1 MKLLEPK
8 YRRLMRALAIPA
20 ILIFVL
26 SVIAMV
32 TGRMALSY
40 EGIAADDAGRLYLGR
55 GGKIEV
61 YEAGQKVSAITPHVD
76 KSFLFTV
83 RDGQLLLST
92 GKTVVTLDLQGNEVE
107 QQADEDGA
115 LYKELKAQRRSFT
128 AADGTVYTLR
138 HEMLAAQVVTDS
150 GSVVFSEPGWANVL
164 KPLLAL
170 AGLYVIFAAG
180 SLCHAGGHRPSGSG
194 VKNGRFFCRHVLTKT
209 YLCAMMT
216 LQSKGCWCKPAEIQ
230 RIAAVIPRT

>member
-1 MKLLEPK
+1 MKLLKPK

-20 ILIFVL
+20 ILIFLL

-150 GSVVFSEPGWANVL
+150 GPGWANVL

-180 SLCHAGGHRPSGSG
+180 YIALDRFATLEATGHLDQ
-194 VKNGRFFCRHVLTKT
+194 V
-209 YLCAMMT
+209 
-216 LQSKGCWCKPAEIQ
+216 
-230 RIAAVIPRT
+230 

>member
-1 MKLLEPK
+1 M
-8 YRRLMRALAIPA
+8 
-20 ILIFVL
+20 
-26 SVIAMV
+26 S
-32 TGRMALSY
+32 T
-40 EGIAADDAGRLYLGR
+40 
-55 GGKIEV
+55 
-61 YEAGQKVSAITPHVD
+61 ITPHVD

-180 SLCHAGGHRPSGSG
+180 YIALDRFATLEATGHLDQ
-194 VKNGRFFCRHVLTKT
+194 V
-209 YLCAMMT
+209 
-216 LQSKGCWCKPAEIQ
+216 
-230 RIAAVIPRT
+230 

>member
-20 ILIFVL
+20 ILIFLL

-61 YEAGQKVSAITPHVD
+61 YEAGQKVSTITPHVD

-92 GKTVVTLDLQGNEVE
+92 GKTVAALDLQGNEVE
-107 QQADEDGA
+107 QQTDEDGA

-128 AADGTVYTLR
+128 AADGTVYTYTLR
-138 HEMLAAQVVTDS
+138 HEILAAQVVTDS
-150 GSVVFSEPGWANVL
+150 GSVVFSEPGWANIL

-180 SLCHAGGHRPSGSG
+180 YIALDRFATLEATGHLDQ
-194 VKNGRFFCRHVLTKT
+194 V
-209 YLCAMMT
+209 
-216 LQSKGCWCKPAEIQ
+216 
-230 RIAAVIPRT
+230 

>member
-20 ILIFVL
+20 ALIFVL

-115 LYKELKAQRRSFT
+115 LYKELKAHRSFT
-128 AADGTVYTLR
+128 AADGTVFTLR

-180 SLCHAGGHRPSGSG
+180 YIALDRFATLEATGHLDQ
-194 VKNGRFFCRHVLTKT
+194 V
-209 YLCAMMT
+209 
-216 LQSKGCWCKPAEIQ
+216 
-230 RIAAVIPRT
+230 

>member
-92 GKTVVTLDLQGNEVE
+92 GKTVAALDLQGNEVE
-107 QQADEDGA
+107 QQTDEDGA
-115 LYKELKAQRRSFT
+115 LYKELKAQRRSF

-150 GSVVFSEPGWANVL
+150 GSVVFHEPGWANVL

-180 SLCHAGGHRPSGSG
+180 YIALDRFATLEATGHLDQ
-194 VKNGRFFCRHVLTKT
+194 V
-209 YLCAMMT
+209 
-216 LQSKGCWCKPAEIQ
+216 
-230 RIAAVIPRT
+230 

>member
-61 YEAGQKVSAITPHVD
+61 YEAGQKVSTITPHVD

-92 GKTVVTLDLQGNEVE
+92 GKNVAALDLQGNEVE
-107 QQADEDGA
+107 QQTDEDGA
-115 LYKELKAQRRSFT
+115 LYKELKAQRRSFA

-180 SLCHAGGHRPSGSG
+180 YIALDRFATLEATGHLDQ
-194 VKNGRFFCRHVLTKT
+194 V
-209 YLCAMMT
+209 
-216 LQSKGCWCKPAEIQ
+216 
-230 RIAAVIPRT
+230 

>member
-1 MKLLEPK
+1 MKLLKPK

-20 ILIFVL
+20 ILIFLL

-92 GKTVVTLDLQGNEVE
+92 GT
-107 QQADEDGA
+107 
-115 LYKELKAQRRSFT
+115 YKRLFPVSYSGGVSSRS
-128 AADGTVYTLR
+128 
-138 HEMLAAQVVTDS
+138 
-150 GSVVFSEPGWANVL
+150 PGC
-164 KPLLAL
+164 
-170 AGLYVIFAAG
+170 GL
-180 SLCHAGGHRPSGSG
+180 
-194 VKNGRFFCRHVLTKT
+194 
-209 YLCAMMT
+209 
-216 LQSKGCWCKPAEIQ
+216 WCE
-230 RIAAVIPRT
+230 

>member
-1 MKLLEPK
+1 MKLLKPK

-20 ILIFVL
+20 ILIFLL

-32 TGRMALSY
+32 TAVWPCPMRASRRTTPDGC
-40 EGIAADDAGRLYLGR
+40 IWAGAERSRYMRRDKRCPPSRPTWTRAFCSPCGTDSCCCPPKNCCHT
-55 GGKIEV
+55 G
-61 YEAGQKVSAITPHVD
+61 SA
-76 KSFLFTV
+76 
-83 RDGQLLLST
+83 
-92 GKTVVTLDLQGNEVE
+92 GNEDE

-180 SLCHAGGHRPSGSG
+180 YIALDRFATLEATGHLDQ
-194 VKNGRFFCRHVLTKT
+194 V
-209 YLCAMMT
+209 
-216 LQSKGCWCKPAEIQ
+216 
-230 RIAAVIPRT
+230 

>member
-8 YRRLMRALAIPA
+8 YRKLMRALAIPA
-20 ILIFVL
+20 ALIFVAAI
-26 SVIAMV
+26 IAMT
-32 TGRMALSY
+32 TGAMSLSY
-40 EGIAADDAGRLYLGR
+40 SGVAADDAGRLYLGR

-61 YEAGQKVSAITPHVD
+61 YEAGQKVSTITPHVD

-92 GKTVVTLDLQGNEVE
+92 GKNVAALDLQGNEVE
-107 QQADEDGA
+107 QQTDEDGA

-150 GSVVFSEPGWANVL
+150 GSVVFHEPGWANVL
-164 KPLLAL
+164 KPLLAP

-180 SLCHAGGHRPSGSG
+180 YIALDRFATLEATGHLDQ
-194 VKNGRFFCRHVLTKT
+194 V
-209 YLCAMMT
+209 
-216 LQSKGCWCKPAEIQ
+216 
-230 RIAAVIPRT
+230 